1 MFSSH
6 FNIQY
11 FDNRK
16 AVERNFEKPV
26 KYYHISR
33 YLRKPKS
40 FVIDLF
46 FCCNSKINNYSD
58 FRLEIFPNIYK
69 SIF

>member
-1 MFSSH
+1 MFSH

-46 FCCNSKINNYSD
+46 FVVIQKLIISD
-58 FRLEIFPNIYK
+58 FRLEIFPNIYT